1 MPWLN
6 DLPSAR
12 LAREFSSFASYLAML
27 GELPWKAVWRQ
38 IMAYLQV
45 GAMFNFISNV
55 GCLNVIL

>member
-6 DLPSAR
+6 DLPPAR
-12 LAREFSSFASYLAML
+12 LAREFSSFASYMAML

-45 GAMFNFISNV
+45 GGMFNFI
-55 GCLNVIL
+55 